1 MKIRINHY
9 INESYVDGPG
19 IRFSVFTQGCPHH
32 CKGCHNP
39 QTHDFSLGK
48 EIETDILVQKML
60 KNPLLEGIT
69 LSGGEPF
76 CQVEACLDLLK
87 KLHAANP
94 SYDVIVYTGYLMEDL
109 LKKSQKDSTLYEF
122 LTYIDYVIDGPFVL
136 ELRDLDL
143 DFRGSKN
150 QRIIDAKQSVK
161 QNKVIETHFEM

>member
-1 MKIRINHY
+1 
-9 INESYVDGPG
+9 
-19 IRFSVFTQGCPHH
+19 
-32 CKGCHNP
+32 
-39 QTHDFSLGK
+39 
-48 EIETDILVQKML
+48 
-60 KNPLLEGIT
+60 
-69 LSGGEPF
+69 
-76 CQVEACLDLLK
+76 
-87 KLHAANP
+87 
-94 SYDVIVYTGYLMEDL
+94 MEDL